1 VNYEDPPSAR
11 VVIRGVLGGGTL
23 LAGVALLALLVG
35 SGRIEWKLV
44 TLVLTLWGAYRFFDA
59 LLERLVEP
67 FGRFLAGQLFGAD
80 LPGAAP
86 LTIDRET
93 AALERLVTEQTP
105 PSAHRAI
112 LAGVRLAEIYRT
124 RQHDPAKADALIARL
139 EAQYPD
145 APELQYVRPP
155 ASG

>member
-1 VNYEDPPSAR
+1 VNSEDPPSAR
-11 VVIRGVLGGGTL
+11 VVVRGVLGGATL

-35 SGRIEWKLV
+35 SGRVEWKLV
-44 TLVLTLWGAYRFFDA
+44 TLVLVLWGAYGFFDS
-59 LLERLVEP
+59 LLGGLVEP

-80 LPGAAP
+80 LPGAAR
-86 LTIDRET
+86 LTIDQET
-93 AALERLVTEQTP
+93 AALERLVTADTP

-112 LAGVRLAEIYRT
+112 LAGIRLAEIYRT
-124 RQHDPAKADALIARL
+124 HQHDAAKADTLIARL
-139 EAQYPD
+139 AAQYPD